1 MPSRVAPRGRR
12 AGRLAAATVTA
23 LAALL
28 AGGCALGSGT
38 TGTAGTAP
46 GAPPGAAPTTP
57 TTPYGAPRSRPVT
70 PLPRPAAPATALPAE
85 PQALADA
92 IRGVPVVLLGE
103 VHDNA
108 AQHALRAE
116 ALARLVA
123 AGARP
128 AIAFEQLDR
137 ERQAD
142 VDRARRERPRDVDW
156 LIAQA
161 AGRDGW
167 DWALYRPFLRLALD
181 HDLPIVAA
189 NLSRADASRVIREGY
204 GAAFDA
210 PARAALGLDAI
221 PADLLAA
228 HEHEVDVGHCGL
240 MPAAMLAPMAR
251 AQLARD
257 AALARA
263 IAPHAGGGGV
273 VLLTGN
279 GHARRD
285 LGVARW
291 LPPELRARTL
301 AVGLLEPAA
310 IASLPPGAFDRVVTT
325 EAAPRSDPCEQ
336 LKGRVAPGAAPAQK
350 P

>member
-1 MPSRVAPRGRR
+1 MTSRPKPS
-12 AGRLAAATVTA
+12 TVVR
-23 LAALL
+23 LL
-28 AGGCALGSGT
+28 ALVLATLVASGCALVPAT
-38 TGTAGTAP
+38 
-46 GAPPGAAPTTP
+46 GAPAAL
-57 TTPYGAPRSRPVT
+57 A
-70 PLPRPAAPATALPAE
+70 AE

-92 IRGVPVVLLGE
+92 MRGVPVVLLGE

-116 ALARLVA
+116 ALARLIA

-142 VDRARRERPRDVDW
+142 VERARRERPRDVDW

-161 AGRDGW
+161 AGWDGW
-167 DWALYRPFLRLALD
+167 DWSLYRPFLRLALD
-181 HDLPIVAA
+181 NDLPIVAA
-189 NLSRADASRVIREGY
+189 NLSRTDASRVIREGY

-210 PARAALGLDAI
+210 SARAALGLDAV

-228 HEHEVDVGHCGL
+228 HEREVDVGHCGL

-257 AALARA
+257 AALATA
-263 IAPHAGGGGV
+263 IAPHAARGV

-285 LGVARW
+285 LGVPRW
-291 LPPELRARTL
+291 LAPELRARAL
-301 AVGLLEPAA
+301 SIGLLEPAA
-310 IASLPPGAFDRVVTT
+310 LADLPAGAFDRVVRTT
-325 EAAPRSDPCEQ
+325 AAPRTDPCEA
-336 LKGRVAPGAAPAQK
+336 LKARMAPGGARPQGR
-350 P
+350 

>member
-1 MPSRVAPRGRR
+1 LRTTRSAR
-12 AGRLAAATVTA
+12 AAAAAWATLLAA
-23 LAALL
+23 
-28 AGGCALGSGT
+28 GCTLGSG
-38 TGTAGTAP
+38 APGTAP
-46 GAPPGAAPTTP
+46 GAAPRAAPTA
-57 TTPYGAPRSRPVT
+57 PYGAPRSRPVT

-85 PQALADA
+85 PQALADSM
-92 IRGVPVVLLGE
+92 RGVPIVLLGE

-108 AQHALRAE
+108 AQHALHAD

-181 HDLPIVAA
+181 NDLPIVAA

-210 PARAALGLDAI
+210 SARAALGLDAV

-228 HEHEVDVGHCGL
+228 HEREVDLGHCGL

-263 IAPHAGGGGV
+263 IAPYAGGGV

-291 LPPELRARTL
+291 LPAELRARTL

-310 IASLPPGAFDRVVTT
+310 IATLPPGAFDRVVTT

-336 LKGRVAPGAAPAQK
+336 LKGRVAPGGAPAQGR
-350 P
+350 